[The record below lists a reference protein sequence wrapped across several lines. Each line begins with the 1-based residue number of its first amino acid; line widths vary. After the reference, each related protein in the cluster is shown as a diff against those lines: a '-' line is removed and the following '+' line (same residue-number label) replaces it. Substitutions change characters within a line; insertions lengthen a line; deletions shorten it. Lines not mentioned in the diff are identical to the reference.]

1 MIEGLLIIA
10 AILLVI
16 FYADMKSKSETI
28 DKQDSQIRKLKGI
41 ENEYDKKQ
49 NAKYSEWYKFKCI
62 LDEVKEDELY
72 PSGMKKEFFEH
83 QVKTADEIFHQRY
96 GYYFS
101 DPFNEFPLPKRKN
114 KRVE

>member
-28 DKQDSQIRKLKGI
+28 NKQDSQIRKLKGI
-41 ENEYDKKQ
+41 ENEDDKRQ
-49 NAKYSEWYKFKCI
+49 NARYSEWYKFKCI
-62 LDEVKEDELY
+62 LEEVQEDELY
-72 PSGMKKEFFEH
+72 PDGMKDEFLDH
-83 QVKTADEIFHQRY
+83 QVNRADEIFYQRY

-101 DPFNEFPLPKRKN
+101 DPFNDFSLPKRRK
-114 KRVE
+114 